1 MIAFSHL
8 GKYGK
13 LGNQLFQIAVVYS
26 HCIRNGKEFIFP
38 EWKYN
43 SYLKTPIRTGSIP
56 PGLILHRE
64 KDPFSFTPIPNIDN
78 IDLIG
83 YFQNE
88 NYFNGQED
96 TIRDLLEPSDFVK
109 FKIEEINLD
118 GITAIHVRRGDYLNF
133 PLHHPIPPMDYYN
146 RAIENLKDRTSNFMI
161 FSDDIEWCKENFS
174 PDFLFSEEKDEFID
188 LYKMSRC
195 ANFII
200 ANSSFSWWAS
210 FLSRSENKIIY
221 APENWVGRGYSGTSW
236 RQVYRKEMKII

>member
-26 HCIRNGKEFIFP
+26 HCTRNGKEFIFP

-88 NYFNGQED
+88 NYFNGEED
-96 TIRDLLEPSDFVK
+96 TIRDLLEPADFVK
-109 FKIEEINLD
+109 SKIEEINLE

-146 RAIENLKDRTSNFMI
+146 RSIENLKDKGNEI
-161 FSDDIEWCKENFS
+161 FHLLAYSISYEN
-174 PDFLFSEEKDEFID
+174 L
-188 LYKMSRC
+188 
-195 ANFII
+195 
-200 ANSSFSWWAS
+200 NSSLVQSLLDKIS
-210 FLSRSENKIIY
+210 FFLLNRLKFLLIKFIFRIENIKLGLLHLHLILHQIEIILRL
-221 APENWVGRGYSGTSW
+221 NL
-236 RQVYRKEMKII
+236 